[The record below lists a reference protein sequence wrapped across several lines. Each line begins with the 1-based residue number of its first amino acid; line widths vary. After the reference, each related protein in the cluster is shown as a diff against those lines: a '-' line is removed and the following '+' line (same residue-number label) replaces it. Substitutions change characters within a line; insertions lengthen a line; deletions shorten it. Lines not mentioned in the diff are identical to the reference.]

1 MSRLHNIRIKP
12 GSKQESQFTKLLN
25 SVGVDRS
32 NVHCRLGYLFWTPY
46 DEYIL
51 SDGLYRLIE
60 DKIHNISFS
69 R

>member
-32 NVHCRLGYLFWTPY
+32 NVHCRPGYLFWTPY

-60 DKIHNISFS
+60 DKIHNIRFS